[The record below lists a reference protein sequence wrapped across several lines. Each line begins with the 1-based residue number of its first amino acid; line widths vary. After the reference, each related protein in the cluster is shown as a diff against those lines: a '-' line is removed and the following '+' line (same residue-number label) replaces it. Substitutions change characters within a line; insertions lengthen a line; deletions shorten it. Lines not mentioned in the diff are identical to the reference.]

1 MPSGIGCQRW
11 GARLASE
18 ICDLVSVTLHSF
30 TVVSIRYN
38 IIIRLMT
45 HLRRYH
51 ISILLALLLSLSV
64 EAFAQSSRRMRE
76 HEVQREETVYS
87 ISRRYN
93 TSVERIYELNPWAK
107 RQIKVGDKLLI
118 PTDTTTNILK
128 VQERMQKHRV
138 EAGETLYRITK
149 IYGIE
154 LSDLLR
160 ANPGV
165 TSANVQVGM
174 ELNIPLRREQGSEAE
189 ETRESE
195 HRVDSVA
202 SRVASAPT
210 RVLILLPLT
219 KGRRYIEFYEGFLLG
234 MYDLKRAGISIQ
246 LTALDVPNV
255 GALQSYIATGQ
266 LADKDLVIGGV
277 DELQIR
283 AIAEAS
289 GYSYYVVPFS
299 RIDGLTPRAGRI
311 ILANA
316 HSADIVE
323 RTIPFFL
330 QRYKG
335 REVVFTRRAG
345 DTEEPFVTKLRPA
358 LKKAGISART
368 ITIGSDSPTNLGSN
382 TVVVPVGANQA
393 LAQATINL
401 IGERTSGIT
410 LFGYPQWQS
419 YGSPFQQSL
428 HRLNATIY
436 TSFFFDPTSSESK
449 DFLTQYNTWFGHKID
464 NTYPKYSVL
473 GYDLARYF
481 IRSYATYGKGFVT
494 SNTTPYSGLQLDL
507 FLQPTQ
513 EGVYTNT
520 RFYMV
525 TYSSTGSIQR
535 ESI

>member
-1 MPSGIGCQRW
+1 MPSGIGCQCW

-174 ELNIPLRREQGSEAE
+174 ELNIPLRRAQGSEAE
-189 ETRESE
+189 ETRET
-195 HRVDSVA
+195 
-202 SRVASAPT
+202 APGG
-210 RVLILLPLT
+210 L
-219 KGRRYIEFYEGFLLG
+219 RR
-234 MYDLKRAGISIQ
+234 
-246 LTALDVPNV
+246 
-255 GALQSYIATGQ
+255 
-266 LADKDLVIGGV
+266 
-277 DELQIR
+277 
-283 AIAEAS
+283 
-289 GYSYYVVPFS
+289 
-299 RIDGLTPRAGRI
+299 
-311 ILANA
+311 
-316 HSADIVE
+316 
-323 RTIPFFL
+323 
-330 QRYKG
+330 
-335 REVVFTRRAG
+335 
-345 DTEEPFVTKLRPA
+345 
-358 LKKAGISART
+358 
-368 ITIGSDSPTNLGSN
+368 
-382 TVVVPVGANQA
+382 
-393 LAQATINL
+393 
-401 IGERTSGIT
+401 
-410 LFGYPQWQS
+410 
-419 YGSPFQQSL
+419 
-428 HRLNATIY
+428 
-436 TSFFFDPTSSESK
+436 
-449 DFLTQYNTWFGHKID
+449 
-464 NTYPKYSVL
+464 
-473 GYDLARYF
+473 
-481 IRSYATYGKGFVT
+481 
-494 SNTTPYSGLQLDL
+494 
-507 FLQPTQ
+507 
-513 EGVYTNT
+513 
-520 RFYMV
+520 
-525 TYSSTGSIQR
+525 
-535 ESI
+535 